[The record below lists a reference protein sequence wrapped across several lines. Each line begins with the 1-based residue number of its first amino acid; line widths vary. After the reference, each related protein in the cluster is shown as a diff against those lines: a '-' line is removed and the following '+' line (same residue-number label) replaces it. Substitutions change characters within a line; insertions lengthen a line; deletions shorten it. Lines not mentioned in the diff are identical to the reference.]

1 MTTEDERDLIQ
12 DAVVRFFWSAGV
24 CAISPKTQEEL
35 IAYVIAAQRAKNFP
49 LILRDGKTVNDDFIW
64 DQIPQF
70 IDKLVKEARQKDE
83 YSSQTNTVGRL

>member
-12 DAVVRFFWSAGV
+12 DAVVRFFWRAGV
-24 CAISPKTQEEL
+24 RTVSAETQEEF
-35 IAYVIAAQRAKNFP
+35 ITYVISAQRATNRP
-49 LILRDGKTVNDDFIW
+49 LIDDFIW